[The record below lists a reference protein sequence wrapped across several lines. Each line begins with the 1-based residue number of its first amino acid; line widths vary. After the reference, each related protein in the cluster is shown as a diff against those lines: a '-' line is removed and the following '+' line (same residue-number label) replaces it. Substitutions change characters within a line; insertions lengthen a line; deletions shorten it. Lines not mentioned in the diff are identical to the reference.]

1 MSTNDFMK
9 KITILSISI
18 LCMCA
23 PSVSATIPAMVQT
36 LRTQSQASIELLM
49 SIPNFGILLFVF
61 LSPVIHRY
69 LKDKKTVCIGVFVTL
84 VSGLVPVFTKNY
96 TILLLSRFLLGC
108 GVGMFNSLAYS
119 LITIYYDG
127 EERTRLLGLQG
138 AVSAVASTVMSLCVG
153 FLLQFGWQASY
164 FVYLIALI
172 PLILFLLFFK
182 DQKISV
188 AVTKQKQSITIHKT
202 VYIYSM
208 YMFVMFTCF
217 MVVAFKLASVFVE
230 KGYATAA
237 QASMLSAVSSA
248 IGFISGLLF
257 VKVYGVLKHNTLPI
271 SMMVLGFC
279 LLGIYFSDSFIL
291 SSICVIVSG
300 LFSGFINPCVFGE
313 VARVSNTASQTA
325 ASTCLL
331 VGINLGCF
339 LNPSIFGVISNI
351 FQNDT
356 VAFSFLVAGGLILC
370 IGLGHLC
377 ISLLRKTEKVY
388 S

>member
-1 MSTNDFMK
+1 
-9 KITILSISI
+9 
-18 LCMCA
+18 
-23 PSVSATIPAMVQT
+23 
-36 LRTQSQASIELLM
+36 M

-69 LKDKKTVCIGVFVTL
+69 LKDKKTVCIGVFITL
-84 VSGLVPVFTKNY
+84 VSGLVPVFTTNY
-96 TILLLSRFLLGC
+96 NILLASRFLLGC
-108 GVGMFNSLAYS
+108 GIGMFNSLAYS

-138 AVSAVASTVMSLCVG
+138 AVSAVASTFMSLTVG
-153 FLLQFGWQASY
+153 YLLQFGWQASY

-182 DQKISV
+182 DQKV
-188 AVTKQKQSITIHKT
+188 NTTVTKQKQDVKIHKT
-202 VYIYSM
+202 VYFYTL

-257 VKVYGVLKHNTLPI
+257 IKVYGVLKTKTLPI
-271 SMMVLGFC
+271 SMMVLGCC
-279 LLGIYFSDSFIL
+279 LLGMYFSNSFIL
-291 SSICVIVSG
+291 SSACVIISG

-313 VARVSNTASQTA
+313 VARVSNAASQTV

-339 LNPSIFGVISNI
+339 LNPSIFGMISNI
-351 FQNDT
+351 FQNYT
-356 VAFSFLVAGGLILC
+356 VAFSFLIAGGIILC
-370 IGLGHLC
+370 IGIVHLC
-377 ISLLRKTEKVY
+377 IVLFRVKEREY
-388 S
+388 GYQR